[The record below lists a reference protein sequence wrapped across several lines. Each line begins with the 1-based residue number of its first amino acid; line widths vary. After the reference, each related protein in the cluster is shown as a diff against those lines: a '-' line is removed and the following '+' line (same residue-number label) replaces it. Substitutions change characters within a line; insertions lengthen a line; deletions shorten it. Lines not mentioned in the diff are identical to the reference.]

1 MTDDVEPEADAT
13 PDPAT
18 NGAAERETETT
29 AAESGGVTEE
39 SNGEEL
45 SELAARVA
53 AVDEELAVEVAALED
68 RVSELE
74 GETEEL
80 QSKLARKQADF
91 QNYKKRTKK
100 KQEQLKARATEDLV
114 ERLVP
119 VRDNLVRAL
128 DQDEDADIRPGVDST
143 LQELDRVLDEE
154 NVTVIEPV
162 PGDEVDPHRHEVL
175 MRVDSDQ
182 PDGTVVDLYQPGYE
196 MGDKVLRAAQVTV
209 SDGAGDA

>member
-1 MTDDVEPEADAT
+1 MTDDAEAEADAT

-18 NGAAERETETT
+18 NGATETETT
-29 AAESGGVTEE
+29 TADADGVTEE
-39 SNGEEL
+39 SDGEEP
-45 SELAARVA
+45 SELAARAA
-53 AVDEELAVEVAALED
+53 AVDEDIAVEVAALEA
-68 RVSELE
+68 RLSELE
-74 GETEEL
+74 AENEEL

-128 DQDEDADIRPGVDST
+128 DQEEGVDIRPGVEST
-143 LQELDRVLDEE
+143 LQELDRVLDGE
-154 NVTVIEPV
+154 NVTVIEPS
-162 PGDEVDPHRHEVL
+162 PGDEVDPHRHEVM

-182 PDGTVVDLYQPGYE
+182 PEGTVVDRYQPGYE

-209 SDGAGDA
+209 STGESADEE